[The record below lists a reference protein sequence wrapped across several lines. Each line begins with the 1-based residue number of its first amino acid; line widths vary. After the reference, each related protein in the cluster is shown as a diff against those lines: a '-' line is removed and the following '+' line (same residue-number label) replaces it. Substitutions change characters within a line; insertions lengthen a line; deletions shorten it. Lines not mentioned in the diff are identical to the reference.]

1 MNIVDS
7 AKGII
12 FFGVPHRG
20 ANLAYWANLAANVLS
35 YTSLGAVGNSRFV
48 TALKKNSTEFA
59 TISKAFIQPAS
70 RFQLIR
76 SFYESDKIG
85 NQLVSNLKGNYY
97 ISCKAN
103 IYRLLA
109 KTPPL
114 SA

>member
-7 AKGII
+7 AKGIM

-20 ANLAYWANLAANVLS
+20 ADLAYWGNLATNVLS
-35 YTSLGAVGNSRFV
+35 YASLGTVGNNRFV
-48 TALKKNSTEFA
+48 NALKRNSPEFA
-59 TISKAFIQPAS
+59 SISKAFIQPAS

-85 NQLVSNLKGNYY
+85 NQLVSNLKWDYY

-103 IYRLLA
+103 IYRLLT

-114 SA
+114 SS